1 MDLCVEQA
9 DLARALRL
17 VERAVPDRPN
27 TPALGGI
34 LVVATPGK
42 LTLAATDLALTLLA
56 AVPAAVDQPGRA
68 LLPAQLLAGYIA
80 DLPATVVRLTSE
92 PERSRVRARCGRAVA
107 TVAALDPAGFPTVPP
122 PDLTLA
128 SELDARNLR
137 HALAPVIPAAARDD
151 SRPVLAAVLFSFGAD
166 GSMLAAADGF
176 RLAYTRLAVTAG
188 PRVALMPVR
197 AAIEAVRL
205 CGEADSVQLVVQPD
219 GQGLWF
225 VAGAAGLHTRVVAGR
240 FPDVAALLP
249 ATWHTRVTVE
259 RIALRAALRHAAL
272 FGPDS
277 LDARPVV
284 LSATPGWLRLGAWGV
299 ERGEVQS
306 ALPADLAGAPG
317 MTALDTRLLV
327 DLLAGAESDRLTL
340 TWDGPTGAVVIQE
353 VAAAPT
359 TTAPDAGTLWLVM
372 PLQEPA
378 LLRRQ
383 AAAEA
388 AGNPDA
394 IAAPAV

>member
-17 VERAVPDRPN
+17 VERAVPSRPG

-34 LVVATPGK
+34 LITAAPGK

-68 LLPAQLLAGYIA
+68 LLPAQLLAGYVA
-80 DLPATVVRLTSE
+80 DLPTAVVQLTSE
-92 PERSRVRARCGRAVA
+92 PEHNRVRARCGRVA
-107 TVAALDPAGFPTVPP
+107 AAFAALDQAGFPTVPP

-128 SELDARNLR
+128 SALDARALR
-137 HALAPVIPAAARDD
+137 HALARVIPAAARDD
-151 SRPVLAAVLFSFGAD
+151 SRPVLGAVLFSFGAD
-166 GSMLAAADGF
+166 GATLAAADGF
-176 RLAYTRLAVTAG
+176 RLAYARLTVTAA
-188 PRVALMPVR
+188 PRTALVPVR
-197 AAIEAVRL
+197 AATEAVRL
-205 CGEADSVQLVVQPD
+205 CGEADSVQLVFQPD
-219 GQGLWF
+219 GQGLWL
-225 VAGAAGLHTRVVAGR
+225 VAGATGLHTRLVAGR
-240 FPDVAALLP
+240 FPDIAALLP
-249 ATWHTRVTVE
+249 ATWRTRVTVE
-259 RIALRAALRHAAL
+259 RLALRAALHQAAL
-272 FGPDS
+272 FGPAS
-277 LDARPVV
+277 PGARPVV
-284 LSATPGWLRLGAWGV
+284 LSATPGWLRLGAWGA

-306 ALPADLAGAPG
+306 ALPADLAGTPG

-359 TTAPDAGTLWLVM
+359 TTARHAGALWLVM

-388 AGNPDA
+388 AATPET
-394 IAAPAV
+394 IAAPAA